1 MRPTARLTLAAL
13 AVTALVA
20 GCSSDDSATAEERV
34 CDARAQLQ
42 SSVDQVKQDV
52 SERNLGQ
59 AKEDLEQVGSDL
71 DTLASAQADV
81 ADDKRAQVEPM
92 VSQLQETLD
101 TLSDADSLAELGA
114 TLSTALSQMSEV
126 LGTIST
132 TVDCS

>member
-71 DTLASAQADV
+71 DTLASAQADL